1 MRKRTYR
8 FTAQVSDGKH
18 HDGESVGTV
27 KASSETEARQAV
39 ADWVRQDGARKGRT
53 WTALRIDLA

>member
-1 MRKRTYR
+1 MRTYR

-27 KASSETEARQAV
+27 KAASEADARAAV

-53 WTALRIDLA
+53 WTALHIDLT